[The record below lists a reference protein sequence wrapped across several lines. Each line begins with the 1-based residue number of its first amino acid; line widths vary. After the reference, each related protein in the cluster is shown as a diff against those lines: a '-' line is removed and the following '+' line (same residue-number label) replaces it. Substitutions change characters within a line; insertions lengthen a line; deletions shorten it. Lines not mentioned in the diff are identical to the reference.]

1 MATVKYI
8 PEAQATSL
16 VRYDAACRAIAEARS
31 IDEAKDIRDKAIAMA
46 AYARQAKN
54 RDLEADCVEI
64 RMRATRRLDQLRQAQ
79 KETVGLSVGTRGST
93 VKGARV
99 DDKPTLASQGID
111 KNLAHQMRVLGAMDD
126 AIFERKIAEARTS
139 AAHVFRRAV
148 REAERE
154 QKRASYSLE
163 TPSMMLPASPTAGR
177 RIRVARN
184 PGKRQW
190 MLAIGPNVSRD
201 KLLKDIE
208 AAREAAT
215 VRRLQQDRDA
225 LLARAAALEAEAK
238 AMRQQAQK
246 IERNIGR
253 EVMHATRGALPFTET
268 YDFQCDEATDAELAA
283 LAQHELVERLLAA
296 RSKKT
301 NGLFVRER
309 GFWGDHR
316 FLAYQPQ
323 MPGVGE
329 GWTRTGSPEWLA
341 ELFPDLHA
349 PDANSAEKQR
359 AAP

>member
-163 TPSMMLPASPTAGR
+163 TPSMR
-177 RIRVARN
+177 
-184 PGKRQW
+184 
-190 MLAIGPNVSRD
+190 
-201 KLLKDIE
+201 
-208 AAREAAT
+208 
-215 VRRLQQDRDA
+215 
-225 LLARAAALEAEAK
+225 
-238 AMRQQAQK
+238 
-246 IERNIGR
+246 
-253 EVMHATRGALPFTET
+253 
-268 YDFQCDEATDAELAA
+268 
-283 LAQHELVERLLAA
+283 
-296 RSKKT
+296 
-301 NGLFVRER
+301 
-309 GFWGDHR
+309 
-316 FLAYQPQ
+316 
-323 MPGVGE
+323 
-329 GWTRTGSPEWLA
+329 
-341 ELFPDLHA
+341 
-349 PDANSAEKQR
+349 
-359 AAP
+359 